1 MASTAK
7 HPEVC
12 EKAKGHVCECRH
24 CSGSQHGW
32 KEWVGLARGP
42 ERVRSA
48 KRDEIKKK
56 WVKWTTSKRGIRRNA
71 RAREASVDSFRL
83 DLSDWLARTILR
95 RPKVPVQRP
104 EAERLPVERG
114 EIDQARSSGTETDQ
128 HVEPEEPQHVGGI
141 LEEYPGH
148 PAPVEQVDALAQAM
162 TEGIWP
168 DVLAELDTGSG
179 DLGRIR
185 LQLADH
191 GWCDL
196 IIGFVKVIEEANG
209 LIGKLSEAA
218 KKVIVDTVVDAS
230 RKDRR
235 SQLTREVVGMIVD
248 KAWGAL
254 KTAVLAHVPILEL
267 ITSDELLRDLR
278 ILAVFIC
285 PAPEAHEEVRD
296 HAVTPLLED
305 ARGYVSEQTRNW
317 LAQQFDQWATGA
329 APQLES
335 GRRGGEAAVT
345 GPSPA

>member
-1 MASTAK
+1 MASTRK
-7 HPEVC
+7 HPANC
-12 EKAKGHVCECRH
+12 EKADGHVCKCKN
-24 CSGSQHGW
+24 CSGSKHGW

-42 ERVRSA
+42 ERARSA
-48 KRDEIKKK
+48 KRAEIKKK
-56 WVKWTTSKRGIRRNA
+56 WLTWTASKRGVRRNA
-71 RAREASVDSFRL
+71 RARESSMDSFRL
-83 DLSDWLARTILR
+83 DLSDWLARHVWR
-95 RPKVPVQRP
+95 RPNIPAQRR
-104 EAERLPVERG
+104 EAELLPVER
-114 EIDQARSSGTETDQ
+114 EESDQAWSPGTESGQ
-128 HVEPEEPQHVGGI
+128 QVCSEEPQRSGGI

-148 PAPVEQVDALAQAM
+148 PAPVEQVDALAKAM

-168 DVLAELDTGSG
+168 DVLAELGTESE
-179 DLGRIR
+179 DLGQVR

-209 LIGKLSEAA
+209 LIDQLSEAA
-218 KKVIVDTVVDAS
+218 KKVIVDTVVDSS
-230 RKDRR
+230 RKDPR

-285 PAPEAHEEVRD
+285 PAPEAHEEVRE

-305 ARGYVSEQTRNW
+305 ARGYVSEETKKW
-317 LAQQFDQWATGA
+317 LAQQFDQWVTGTERRI
-329 APQLES
+329 ES
-335 GRRGGEAAVT
+335 GRRGGEAAT
-345 GPSPA
+345 TRPSSA